1 MKIFT
6 KVHWGSLVTLKTV
19 RSQKG
24 IQSDVFDQPF
34 DDENVR
40 YFFTR
45 SLQLDNCYYTCKYVL
60 T

>member
-1 MKIFT
+1 M
-6 KVHWGSLVTLKTV
+6 TLKTV